1 MLVSSVRPGAHIRI
15 QSIMTDS
22 LHEQDEPIL
31 DTSAEVSCPH
41 CGETVAIALDS
52 GGGALQDYVEDC
64 YVCCRPWRV
73 RVHYDA
79 TGTAQVSVEPAE

>member
-1 MLVSSVRPGAHIRI
+1 
-15 QSIMTDS
+15 MTDS
-22 LHEQDEPIL
+22 LHEQDEPVL
-31 DTSAEVSCPH
+31 DTSADVSCPH

-79 TGTAQVSVEPAE
+79 TGTAQVSVAPAE

>member
-1 MLVSSVRPGAHIRI
+1 MPDSV
-15 QSIMTDS
+15 
-22 LHEQDEPIL
+22 HEQDEPVL
-31 DTSAEVSCPH
+31 DISAEVSCPH

-79 TGTAQVSVEPAE
+79 TGTAQVSVAPAE